1 MHLSNPQLIS
11 LLIGTFIAGFIL
23 WLVRKDLLVSKDAL
37 RWFLLAVG
45 VLLFGAFPQ
54 VNDWIGAKLGVGYPP
69 IIPVLLGFAV
79 VLIKLVIADIQRTQ
93 LRADVSR
100 LVQRVALLEHD
111 LQNAPSETDCKQNL
125 PSDKEHS

>member
-69 IIPVLLGFAV
+69 IIPVLLGFTV
-79 VLIKLVIADIQRTQ
+79 VLIKLVFADIQRTQ

-111 LQNAPSETDCKQNL
+111 LQNAPLETDRKQNL